1 MTKFNYSDWIDKLI
15 ISENRDNFY
24 LLYTGKEYYLF
35 SEKNVSKYPI
45 KTNPVDLDY
54 ILKEK
59 GINNELEVIVKGI
72 FPKLKNIDKVM
83 QVQEATSILT
93 ELMQDL
99 SGQWDDI
106 GDIDLS
112 INDENYFNE
121 VVYRFDKINDNFNT
135 IENDSIINK
144 INSIAESQINN
155 NKSMIRITD
164 EYVQFKGHDKYK
176 NGLYQYTIKEELEE
190 KEPLFKGNIYINKL
204 KVTFDKLKLFKPVV
218 TIKYTNTAIDMD
230 NEIIR
235 EPYSSVSRQIYEQ
248 QMIKTN
254 AMGIEAILRDIYID
268 GINQNNG
275 IVSAETDLLK
285 DGFFYDKTTGKVISN
300 NVFGNLN
307 SSKKDV
313 QEAVKLLHEVIST
326 RGTAKQNDG
335 TLFRFMLWSPFG
347 YCLKQLG
354 FIDDLYSM
362 VLWGVTDT
370 SKTGSAVIFSYL
382 YADKKT
388 TLQKANTQS
397 AIGSRLGENT
407 FPLILDEAKDNLE
420 NPKDEEFNKNIVTDE
435 IGRSV
440 KDRNDNDIMK
450 DFPALR
456 MTVRTLNPD
465 LRNKFK
471 GEFYKRHKVLYY
483 DKSMQINEDDK
494 KAFNKRYNTNSPNTQ
509 FHKFKHLGKAFADK
523 FIPYLENQSD
533 ELYDLENLTAKILE
547 EIEQEYNVSFD
558 INLKMKQKLTNQ
570 SADVGSIIRNGLNRL
585 LTKVHKKD
593 YAKSTFSK
601 IDFINIV
608 KNGEISWLDY
618 KPKKNLFAI
627 KVSEFEQE
635 VSMIAEQHI
644 PILEALSLLGIN
656 NAGIIQGKFK
666 GSKIKIVEINT
677 FNLTYKLFDVN
688 IYSKEQWEEWEEKTK
703 SPANKL
709 SELKDKRDMHKRE
722 SKKLDKEI
730 KKLEKE
736 IKTEEAKKKMRE
748 EEADR
753 ILNAKPI

>member
-1 MTKFNYSDWIDKLI
+1 MTEFNYNEWVNNII
-15 ISENRDNFY
+15 ISKNKDNFY
-24 LLYTGKEYYLF
+24 LLYD
-35 SEKNVSKYPI
+35 EKQYHLLYFQDNKINHSTH
-45 KTNPVDLDY
+45 KTNDNPSEL
-54 ILKEK
+54 ILIFYTGESTTTLKTLK
-59 GINNELEVIVKGI
+59 GSIV
-72 FPKLKNIDKVM
+72 PKLTNIDKKM
-83 QVQEATSILT
+83 KYDEAESILST
-93 ELMQDL
+93 LMDDL
-99 SGQWDDI
+99 ANIWDEVKNNDFEKANKRFSDI
-106 GDIDLS
+106 K
-112 INDENYFNE
+112 EE
-121 VVYRFDKINDNFNT
+121 K
-135 IENDSIINK
+135 IINK
-144 INSIAESQINN
+144 INSIVDSTNN
-155 NKSMIRITD
+155 NVKSMIRLTE
-164 EYVQFKGHDKYK
+164 EYVQFKGNNEYRD
-176 NGLYQYTIKEELEE
+176 GLYSYSIHDE
-190 KEPLFKGNIYINKL
+190 KAKSKPVFIGNIYIEQL

-218 TIKYTNTAIDMD
+218 SIKYINTAINMD

-235 EPYSSVSRQIYEQ
+235 KPYSIVSGQIQEQ

-254 AMGIEAILRDIYID
+254 AIGIEAILRDIYID

-285 DGFFYDKTTGKVISN
+285 DGFFYDKTSGKVISN
-300 NVFGNLN
+300 NVFDNLN

-397 AIGSRLGENT
+397 AIGSRLTENT

-440 KDRNDNDIMK
+440 KDRYDNNNII

-465 LRNKFK
+465 LRNRFK

-483 DKSMQINEDDK
+483 DKSMQINSEDK

-509 FHKFKHLGKAFADK
+509 FNKFKHLGKAFADR
-523 FIPYLENQSD
+523 FIPYLENQSE
-533 ELYDLENLTAKILE
+533 ELYDLEKLTAKILE
-547 EIEQEYNVSFD
+547 DIEKEYNVTFD
-558 INLKMKQKLTNQ
+558 ITLKMKQKLTNQ
-570 SADVGSIIRNGLNRL
+570 NADVGSIIRNGLNNL

-593 YAKSTFSK
+593 YAKSTYSK

-618 KPKKNLFAI
+618 KPNKKLFAI

-635 VSMIAEQHI
+635 ISMIAEQHI
-644 PILEALSLLGIN
+644 PILETLSLLDIN
-656 NAGIIQGKFK
+656 NAEIIQGKFK
-666 GSKIKIVEINT
+666 GSNIKIVEINT

-688 IYSKEQWEEWEEKTK
+688 IYSKDEWEAWEEKNKT
-703 SPANKL
+703 PENKL
-709 SELKDKRDMHKRE
+709 SDLKNKRDKHERE
-722 SKKLDKEI
+722 KNKLDKEI

-736 IKTEEAKKKMRE
+736 IKTDEAKRKMRE